1 MTKAA
6 PTPTPATDATP
17 RESRRTVRQ
26 FILSGQFLPYLFF
39 GAMGIA
45 VLSVIGS
52 IVFKA
57 VHNDGLLPPPD
68 TLDRYECTSGTTP
81 FSFYYRHGLDRVQI
95 KSQAGVLDG
104 TVQQN
109 QLDWGSFSDDATQLG
124 FRPPKA
130 ITFEDAKSIR
140 VNGTGTPEA
149 VCVNTV
155 QLSGRFRSN

>member
-1 MTKAA
+1 
-6 PTPTPATDATP
+6 
-17 RESRRTVRQ
+17 
-26 FILSGQFLPYLFF
+26 
-39 GAMGIA
+39 MGVA
-45 VLSVIGS
+45 VIGVIGS
-52 IVFKA
+52 IVFNA
-57 VHNDGLLPPPD
+57 VHNHGLLPPPD

-155 QLSGRFRSN
+155 QLNGRFRSN